1 MNRAQA
7 LLKHMQTAG
16 HPVVGGHVFLTDP
29 SITEALAMHGYDFI
43 WIDAEHGPFDKHTLL
58 MHVMAANAGGSAAFV
73 RVAENN
79 PALIKPVLE
88 MGVDG
93 IIIPMI
99 LTEEDAQ
106 KAMQACLYPPLGIRG
121 FGPRRA
127 IRYGQ
132 TPIQAYLEDAPASF
146 LRILQI
152 EHIQA
157 VENIEAILAVEGLTA
172 IIIGPNDLSASIGRL
187 GDSLHPEVLALGK
200 QIIACAKQAKIPVG
214 VSIGPDEKTI
224 ITWMGMGLDFI
235 SVGDDI
241 SFLQQGVQR
250 TLSMVEKAR
259 REKPH
264 TRVETPSHLY

>member
-7 LLKHMQTAG
+7 LLREMRSKERT
-16 HPVVGGHVFLTDP
+16 VVGGHVFFTDP

-58 MHVMAANAGGSAAFV
+58 MHVMAANAGGAAAFV

-79 PALIKPVLE
+79 PAVIKPVLE
-88 MGVDG
+88 MGLDG

-106 KAMQACLYPPLGIRG
+106 RAIKACLYPPMGIRG

-132 TPIQAYLEDAPASF
+132 TPIKTYLEDAPASF
-146 LRILQI
+146 LRMLQI

-157 VENIEAILAVEGLTA
+157 VENIDAILAVPGLDA

-187 GDSLHPEVLALGK
+187 GESMHPEVLALGE
-200 QIIACAKQAKIPVG
+200 QIIAHARRAGIPVG
-214 VSIGPDEKTI
+214 VSIGPDEKAI
-224 ITWMGMGLDFI
+224 KTWMKMDLNFI

-250 TLSMVEKAR
+250 TLAMVATGKE
-259 REKPH
+259 E
-264 TRVETPSHLY
+264 

>member
-1 MNRAQA
+1 MNKAKA
-7 LLKHMQTAG
+7 LLTSMQEG
-16 HPVVGGHVFLTDP
+16 KCKVVGGHVFFTDP

-43 WIDAEHGPFDKHTLL
+43 WIDAEHGPFDKHNLL
-58 MHVMAANAGGSAAFV
+58 MHVMAANTGGAAAFV
-73 RVAENN
+73 RVTENN
-79 PALIKPVLE
+79 PAVIKPVLE
-88 MGVDG
+88 MGIDG

-106 KAMQACLYPPLGIRG
+106 KAIKACLYPPEGIRG

-127 IRYGQ
+127 NKYGL
-132 TPIQAYLEDAPASF
+132 TPLETYLGEAPSSF

-157 VENIEAILAVEGLTA
+157 VENIEAILTVQGLDA

-187 GDSLHPEVLALGK
+187 GEIMHPEVLELAK
-200 QIIACAKQAKIPVG
+200 QIIAHAKKVKIPVG
-214 VSIGPDEKTI
+214 VSIGPEEKAI
-224 ITWMGMGLDFI
+224 KAWMKMDLDFI

-250 TLSMVEKAR
+250 TLSMIHMQR
-259 REKPH
+259 RM
-264 TRVETPSHLY
+264 RGAL

>member
-1 MNRAQA
+1 MNKAKG
-7 LLKHMQTAG
+7 LLKAMQKG
-16 HPVVGGHVFLTDP
+16 GCKVIGGHVFLTDP
-29 SITEALAMHGYDFI
+29 SITEAMAMYGYDFI

-58 MHVMAANAGGSAAFV
+58 MHVMAANAGGAAAFV

-79 PALIKPVLE
+79 PAVIKPILE
-88 MGVDG
+88 MGING

-106 KAMQACLYPPLGIRG
+106 RAIKACLYPPLGIRG

-127 IRYGQ
+127 CRYGQ
-132 TPIQAYLEDAPASF
+132 TPIKTYLEDASDSF

-157 VENIEAILAVEGLTA
+157 VENIDAILAVPGLDA

-187 GDSLHPEVLALGK
+187 GESMHPEVLALGE
-200 QIIACAKQAKIPVG
+200 QIIAHAKRAGVPVG
-214 VSIGPDEKTI
+214 VSIGPDEQAI
-224 ITWMGMGLDFI
+224 RTWMEMDLNFM

-250 TLSMVEKAR
+250 TLSMVTIGKE
-259 REKPH
+259 
-264 TRVETPSHLY
+264 V

>member
-1 MNRAQA
+1 MNKGRA
-7 LLKHMQTAG
+7 LLTSMQEG
-16 HPVVGGHVFLTDP
+16 GCKVVGGHVFLTDP
-29 SITEALAMHGYDFI
+29 SITEALAMYGYDFI
-43 WIDAEHGPFDKHTLL
+43 WIDAEHGPFDKHNLL

-79 PALIKPVLE
+79 PAVIKPILE

-106 KAMQACLYPPLGIRG
+106 RAIRACLYPPLGIRG

-127 IRYGQ
+127 SRYNQ
-132 TPIQAYLEDAPASF
+132 DPIGTYLKDASASF

-152 EHIQA
+152 EHILA
-157 VENIEAILAVEGLTA
+157 VKNIEAILAVEGLDA

-187 GDSLHPEVLALGK
+187 GDSLHPEVLALGE
-200 QIIACAKQAKIPVG
+200 QIIAHAKKSKIPVG
-214 VSIGPDEKTI
+214 VSIGPDATAI
-224 ITWMGMGLDFI
+224 RTWMGMGLDFI

-241 SFLQQGVQR
+241 SFLQQGTQR
-250 TLSMVEKAR
+250 TLSMVKEGQ
-259 REKPH
+259 
-264 TRVETPSHLY
+264 TG

>member
-1 MNRAQA
+1 MNKAKA
-7 LLKHMQTAG
+7 LLTSMQEG
-16 HPVVGGHVFLTDP
+16 KCKIVGGHVFFTDP
-29 SITEALAMHGYDFI
+29 SSTEALAMHGYDFI

-58 MHVMAANAGGSAAFV
+58 MHVMAANAGGAAAFV
-73 RVAENN
+73 RVSENN
-79 PALIKPVLE
+79 PAVIKPVLE
-88 MGVDG
+88 MGIDG

-106 KAMQACLYPPLGIRG
+106 KAIKACLYPPEGIRG

-127 IRYGQ
+127 NKYGQ
-132 TPIQAYLEDAPASF
+132 MPLETYLEEAPSSF

-157 VENIEAILAVEGLTA
+157 VENIEAILAVQGLDA

-187 GDSLHPEVLALGK
+187 GDSMHPEVLELGK
-200 QIIACAKQAKIPVG
+200 LIIAHAKKARIPVG
-214 VSIGPDEKTI
+214 VSIGPDEKAI
-224 ITWMGMGLDFI
+224 ETWMKMDLDFI

-250 TLSMVEKAR
+250 TLSMVHMQR
-259 REKPH
+259 GVRG
-264 TRVETPSHLY
+264 VL